1 MPQIDFYSGAS
12 DKLLIACRL
21 SEKVIQQATKIMVYI
36 PDSSLLNQFDK
47 LLWTFSPISFIPHCH
62 GDDKM
67 ANVTPV
73 ILISNSEEIQ
83 QIGSYEVL
91 LNLHDE
97 VPPVYDRFQR
107 VIEIVE
113 NVPEDKLVARKRY
126 RFYQEQGLSVHHH
139 KLDQNQH

>member
-12 DKLLIACRL
+12 DKLLVACRL

-62 GDDKM
+62 SDDKM

-107 VIEIVE
+107 VIEIVI
-113 NVPEDKLVARKRY
+113 N
-126 RFYQEQGLSVHHH
+126 
-139 KLDQNQH
+139 